1 MQANCRRPAIG
12 ISYTWLMSENKLDLD
27 TVSTVGENIIAT
39 IKMRIYFCSPFSN
52 RSSNFTIA
60 KVVAFNLLASTFV

>member
-27 TVSTVGENIIAT
+27 TVSTVGENIIT
-39 IKMRIYFCSPFSN
+39 TVKMRKYFWYPLEMVI
-52 RSSNFTIA
+52 FTIA
-60 KVVAFNLLASTFV
+60 PHLVIALPTLR